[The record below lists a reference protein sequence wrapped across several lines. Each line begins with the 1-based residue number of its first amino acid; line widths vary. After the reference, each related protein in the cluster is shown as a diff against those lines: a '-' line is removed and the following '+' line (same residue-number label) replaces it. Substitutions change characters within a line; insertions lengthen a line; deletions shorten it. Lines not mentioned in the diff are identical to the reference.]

1 MDMRVP
7 HGCEGGGSSL
17 HLNYQ
22 LTGRQNQRQRADG
35 LLSNSRVPRRII
47 LPTTPDD
54 ATSSRQLYLAYFV
67 ALVPPTIPA
76 ERETVL
82 FILFLLHGT
91 ATEGLVAPGQQRTA
105 TALVGGDTVAAC
117 DMKLRVRFRSILV
130 SLALLTV
137 KTLTGMTTDV
147 YPPGE
152 LLSPGL

>member
-67 ALVPPTIPA
+67 ALVPPTIY
-76 ERETVL
+76 
-82 FILFLLHGT
+82 LH
-91 ATEGLVAPGQQRTA
+91 VQR
-105 TALVGGDTVAAC
+105 VN
-117 DMKLRVRFRSILV
+117 
-130 SLALLTV
+130 
-137 KTLTGMTTDV
+137 
-147 YPPGE
+147 
-152 LLSPGL
+152 